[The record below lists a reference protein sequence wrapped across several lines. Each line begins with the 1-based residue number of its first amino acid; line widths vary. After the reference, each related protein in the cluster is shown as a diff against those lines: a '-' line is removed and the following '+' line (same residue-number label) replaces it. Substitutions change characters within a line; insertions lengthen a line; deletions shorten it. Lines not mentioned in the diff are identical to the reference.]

1 MADEILEKIKSNNK
15 EIKKIKVRMAIFKYL
30 EITTLISGGIYL
42 LENIIKNSVY
52 GLLNSIIVTTIS
64 SIPYGLMAY
73 GARYLYKKNRVKRRS
88 IERINKEL
96 NNSDDYSND
105 NEKAKEE
112 IKEDVKKETVIKE
125 ENKIKEETV
134 LKEENKIKEENVSK
148 EEVITENKEKNINE
162 EKKLEKPTI
171 SEQRINLEELR
182 SQIMN
187 LEIEQ
192 GYDEDKKY
200 VKAK

>member
-1 MADEILEKIKSNNK
+1 MTDEILEKIKSNNK
-15 EIKKIKVRMAIFKYL
+15 EMKKIKVRMAIFKYL

-73 GARYLYKKNRVKRRS
+73 GARYLYKKNRVKRRR
-88 IERINKEL
+88 IEKINKEL

-112 IKEDVKKETVIKE
+112 VKKETVIKE

-134 LKEENKIKEENVSK
+134 SK
-148 EEVITENKEKNINE
+148 EEVITENKEKNVNE

-171 SEQRINLEELR
+171 SEQRISLEELR
-182 SQIMN
+182 NQIMN

>member
-134 LKEENKIKEENVSK
+134 SK
-148 EEVITENKEKNINE
+148 KEVITENKEKNINE

-182 SQIMN
+182 NQIMN

-192 GYDEDKKY
+192 SYEEDKKY

>member
-105 NEKAKEE
+105 NKKAKEE

-125 ENKIKEETV
+125 ENKIKEET
-134 LKEENKIKEENVSK
+134 VSK

-192 GYDEDKKY
+192 SYDEDKKY

>member
-1 MADEILEKIKSNNK
+1 MEDVILEKIKSNNK

-42 LENIIKNSVY
+42 LKNIIKNSVY
-52 GLLNSIIVTTIS
+52 GLLSSIIVTTIS
-64 SIPYGLMAY
+64 SIPYWLMAY
-73 GARYLYKKNRVKRRS
+73 GARYLYKKNRVKRIS
-88 IERINKEL
+88 LEEINKEL
-96 NNSDDYSND
+96 NDSDDYSND
-105 NEKAKEE
+105 NKKEKAKEE
-112 IKEDVKKETVIKE
+112 VKKETVIKE

-134 LKEENKIKEENVSK
+134 LK

-182 SQIMN
+182 NQIMN

-192 GYDEDKKY
+192 SYDEDKKCF
-200 VKAK
+200 KICTK

>member
-1 MADEILEKIKSNNK
+1 MADVILEKIKSNNK

-73 GARYLYKKNRVKRRS
+73 GARYLYKKNRVKRIS
-88 IERINKEL
+88 LENENKEL

-105 NEKAKEE
+105 NEKEKAKEE

-125 ENKIKEETV
+125 ENKIKEET
-134 LKEENKIKEENVSK
+134 VSK

-182 SQIMN
+182 NQVMN

-192 GYDEDKKY
+192 GYGEDKKY

>member
-1 MADEILEKIKSNNK
+1 MEDEILEKIKSNNK

-112 IKEDVKKETVIKE
+112 VKK
-125 ENKIKEETV
+125 ETV
-134 LKEENKIKEENVSK
+134 LKEENKIKEETVSK
-148 EEVITENKEKNINE
+148 EEVITEKNINE

-171 SEQRINLEELR
+171 SEQRISLEELR
-182 SQIMN
+182 NQVMN

-192 GYDEDKKY
+192 GYGEDKKY

>member
-15 EIKKIKVRMAIFKYL
+15 EIKKIKVIMAIFKYP

-73 GARYLYKKNRVKRRS
+73 GARYLYKKNRVKRRR

-134 LKEENKIKEENVSK
+134 SK
-148 EEVITENKEKNINE
+148 KEVITENKEKNINE

>member
-1 MADEILEKIKSNNK
+1 MEDEILEKIKSNNK

-96 NNSDDYSND
+96 NNYDDYSND

-112 IKEDVKKETVIKE
+112 VKKETVLKE

-192 GYDEDKKY
+192 SYDEDKKY

>member
-1 MADEILEKIKSNNK
+1 MEDGILEKIKSNNK

-73 GARYLYKKNRVKRRS
+73 GARYLYKKNRVKRIS
-88 IERINKEL
+88 LENENKEL

-105 NEKAKEE
+105 NEKEKAKEE

-125 ENKIKEETV
+125 ENKIKEET
-134 LKEENKIKEENVSK
+134 VSK

-171 SEQRINLEELR
+171 SEQRISLEELR
-182 SQIMN
+182 NQIMN

-192 GYDEDKKY
+192 SYDEDKKY

>member
-73 GARYLYKKNRVKRRS
+73 GARYLYKKNRVKRIS
-88 IERINKEL
+88 LENENKEL

-105 NEKAKEE
+105 NEKEKAKEE

-125 ENKIKEETV
+125 ENKIKEET
-134 LKEENKIKEENVSK
+134 VSK

-192 GYDEDKKY
+192 SYDEDKKY

>member
-1 MADEILEKIKSNNK
+1 MADVILEKIKSNNK

-73 GARYLYKKNRVKRRS
+73 GARYLYKKNRVKRIS
-88 IERINKEL
+88 LENENKEL

-105 NEKAKEE
+105 NEKEKAKEE

-125 ENKIKEETV
+125 ENKIKEET
-134 LKEENKIKEENVSK
+134 VSK

>member
-1 MADEILEKIKSNNK
+1 MEDGILEKIKSNNK

-73 GARYLYKKNRVKRRS
+73 GARYLYKKNRAKRRS

-112 IKEDVKKETVIKE
+112 VKK
-125 ENKIKEETV
+125 ETV
-134 LKEENKIKEENVSK
+134 LKEENKINEETVSK
-148 EEVITENKEKNINE
+148 EEVITEKNINE

-182 SQIMN
+182 NQVMN

-192 GYDEDKKY
+192 GYGEDKKY

>member
-134 LKEENKIKEENVSK
+134 SK
-148 EEVITENKEKNINE
+148 KEVITENKEKNINE

-182 SQIMN
+182 NQVMN

>member
-64 SIPYGLMAY
+64 SIPYGLMSY
-73 GARYLYKKNRVKRRS
+73 GARYLYKKNRVKRIS
-88 IERINKEL
+88 LENENKEL

-105 NEKAKEE
+105 NEKEKAKEE

-125 ENKIKEETV
+125 ENKIKEET
-134 LKEENKIKEENVSK
+134 VSK

-171 SEQRINLEELR
+171 SEQRISLEELR
-182 SQIMN
+182 NQIMN

-192 GYDEDKKY
+192 SYDEDKKY

>member
-1 MADEILEKIKSNNK
+1 MTDEILEKIKSNNK
-15 EIKKIKVRMAIFKYL
+15 EMKKIKVRMAIFKYL

-73 GARYLYKKNRVKRRS
+73 GARYLYKKNRAKRRS

-105 NEKAKEE
+105 NEKEKAKEE

-125 ENKIKEETV
+125 ENKIKEET
-134 LKEENKIKEENVSK
+134 VSK

-192 GYDEDKKY
+192 SYDEDKKY

>member
-73 GARYLYKKNRVKRRS
+73 GARYLYKKNRVKRIS
-88 IERINKEL
+88 LENENKEL

-105 NEKAKEE
+105 NEKEKAKEE

-134 LKEENKIKEENVSK
+134 SK
-148 EEVITENKEKNINE
+148 EEVITEKNINE

-171 SEQRINLEELR
+171 SEQRISLEELR
-182 SQIMN
+182 NQVMN

-192 GYDEDKKY
+192 GYGEDKKY

>member
-1 MADEILEKIKSNNK
+1 MMDEILEKIKSNNK
-15 EIKKIKVRMAIFKYL
+15 EIKKIRIKMTIFKYF

-42 LENIIKNSVY
+42 LKNIIKNSVY
-52 GLLNSIIVTTIS
+52 GLLSSIIVTTIS
-64 SIPYGLMAY
+64 SIPYWLMAY
-73 GARYLYKKNRVKRRS
+73 GARYLYKKNRVKRIS
-88 IERINKEL
+88 LENENKEL

-105 NEKAKEE
+105 NEKEKAKEG
-112 IKEDVKKETVIKE
+112 
-125 ENKIKEETV
+125 IKEET
-134 LKEENKIKEENVSK
+134 VSK

-182 SQIMN
+182 NQIMN

-192 GYDEDKKY
+192 SYDEDKKY

>member
-15 EIKKIKVRMAIFKYL
+15 EIKKIKVRMAIFKYI

-52 GLLNSIIVTTIS
+52 GLLISLIVTATN

-73 GARYLYKKNRVKRRS
+73 GAHYLYKKNRVKRRR

-112 IKEDVKKETVIKE
+112 VKKETVIKE

-134 LKEENKIKEENVSK
+134 SK
-148 EEVITENKEKNINE
+148 EEVITENKEKNVNE

-182 SQIMN
+182 NQIMN

>member
-1 MADEILEKIKSNNK
+1 MTDEILEKIKSNNK
-15 EIKKIKVRMAIFKYL
+15 EMKKIKVRMAIFKYL

-105 NEKAKEE
+105 NKKAKEE

-125 ENKIKEETV
+125 ENKIKEET
-134 LKEENKIKEENVSK
+134 VSK

-192 GYDEDKKY
+192 SYDEDKKY

>member
-64 SIPYGLMAY
+64 SIPYGLMTY

-96 NNSDDYSND
+96 NNYDDYSND

-112 IKEDVKKETVIKE
+112 VKKETVLKE

-171 SEQRINLEELR
+171 SEQIINLEELR
-182 SQIMN
+182 SQVMN

-192 GYDEDKKY
+192 SYDEDKKY

>member
-1 MADEILEKIKSNNK
+1 MTDEILEKIKSNNK
-15 EIKKIKVRMAIFKYL
+15 EMKKIKVRMAIFKYL

-73 GARYLYKKNRVKRRS
+73 GARYLYKKNRVKRRR

-105 NEKAKEE
+105 NEKEKAKEE
-112 IKEDVKKETVIKE
+112 T
-125 ENKIKEETV
+125 
-134 LKEENKIKEENVSK
+134 VSK

-192 GYDEDKKY
+192 SYDEDKKY

>member
-73 GARYLYKKNRVKRRS
+73 GARYLYKKNRVKRIS
-88 IERINKEL
+88 LENENKEL

-105 NEKAKEE
+105 NEKEKAKEE

-134 LKEENKIKEENVSK
+134 LK

-182 SQIMN
+182 NQVMN

>member
-96 NNSDDYSND
+96 NNYDDYSND

-112 IKEDVKKETVIKE
+112 VKKETVLKE

-192 GYDEDKKY
+192 SYDEDKKY

>member
-1 MADEILEKIKSNNK
+1 MEDEILEKIKSNNK

-73 GARYLYKKNRVKRRS
+73 GARYLYKKNRVKRIS
-88 IERINKEL
+88 LENENKEL

-105 NEKAKEE
+105 NEKEKAKEE

-125 ENKIKEETV
+125 ENKIKEET
-134 LKEENKIKEENVSK
+134 VSK

>member
-73 GARYLYKKNRVKRRS
+73 GARYLYKKNRAKRRS

-105 NEKAKEE
+105 NEKEKAKEE

-125 ENKIKEETV
+125 ENKIKEET
-134 LKEENKIKEENVSK
+134 VSK

>member
-1 MADEILEKIKSNNK
+1 MADVILEKIKSNNK

-30 EITTLISGGIYL
+30 EITTLISGAIYL

-73 GARYLYKKNRVKRRS
+73 GARYLYKKNRVKRIS
-88 IERINKEL
+88 LENENKEL

-105 NEKAKEE
+105 NEKEKAKEE

-125 ENKIKEETV
+125 ENKIKEET
-134 LKEENKIKEENVSK
+134 VSK

-182 SQIMN
+182 NQVMN

>member
-1 MADEILEKIKSNNK
+1 MTDEILEKIKSNNK
-15 EIKKIKVRMAIFKYL
+15 EMKKIKVRMAIFKYL

-73 GARYLYKKNRVKRRS
+73 GARYLYKKNRAKRRS

-105 NEKAKEE
+105 NEKEKAKEE

-125 ENKIKEETV
+125 ENKIKEET
-134 LKEENKIKEENVSK
+134 VSK

-171 SEQRINLEELR
+171 SEQRISLEELR
-182 SQIMN
+182 NQIMN

-192 GYDEDKKY
+192 SYDEDKKY

>member
-1 MADEILEKIKSNNK
+1 MEDGILEKIKSNNK

-112 IKEDVKKETVIKE
+112 VKKETVIKE
-125 ENKIKEETV
+125 ENKIKEET
-134 LKEENKIKEENVSK
+134 VSK

-171 SEQRINLEELR
+171 SEQRISLEELR
-182 SQIMN
+182 NQIMN

-192 GYDEDKKY
+192 SYDEDKKY

>member
-112 IKEDVKKETVIKE
+112 VKK
-125 ENKIKEETV
+125 ETV

-148 EEVITENKEKNINE
+148 EEVITEKNINE

-171 SEQRINLEELR
+171 SEQRISLEELR
-182 SQIMN
+182 NQIMN

-192 GYDEDKKY
+192 SYEEDKKY

>member
-52 GLLNSIIVTTIS
+52 CLLNSIIVTTIS

-134 LKEENKIKEENVSK
+134 SK
-148 EEVITENKEKNINE
+148 KEVITENKEKNINE

-182 SQIMN
+182 NQIMN

-192 GYDEDKKY
+192 SYEEDKKY

>member
-1 MADEILEKIKSNNK
+1 MEDEILEKIKSNNK

-96 NNSDDYSND
+96 NNYDDYSND

-112 IKEDVKKETVIKE
+112 VKKETVLKE

-134 LKEENKIKEENVSK
+134 LKEENKIKEEDVSK

-192 GYDEDKKY
+192 SYDEDKKY

>member
-1 MADEILEKIKSNNK
+1 MEDGILEKIKSNNK

-73 GARYLYKKNRVKRRS
+73 GARYLYKKNRAKRRS

-112 IKEDVKKETVIKE
+112 VKK
-125 ENKIKEETV
+125 ETV
-134 LKEENKIKEENVSK
+134 LKEENKINEETVSK
-148 EEVITENKEKNINE
+148 EEVITEKNINE

-171 SEQRINLEELR
+171 SEQRISLEELR
-182 SQIMN
+182 NQVMN

-192 GYDEDKKY
+192 GYGEDKKY

>member
-73 GARYLYKKNRVKRRS
+73 GARYLYKKNRVKRRR

-134 LKEENKIKEENVSK
+134 SK
-148 EEVITENKEKNINE
+148 KEVITENKEKNINE

-171 SEQRINLEELR
+171 PEQRINLEELR

>member
-96 NNSDDYSND
+96 NNYDDYSND

-112 IKEDVKKETVIKE
+112 VKKETVLKE

>member
-1 MADEILEKIKSNNK
+1 MTDEILEKIKSNNK

-73 GARYLYKKNRVKRRS
+73 GARYLYKKNRVKRIS
-88 IERINKEL
+88 LENENKEL

-105 NEKAKEE
+105 NEKEKAKEE

-125 ENKIKEETV
+125 ENKIKEET
-134 LKEENKIKEENVSK
+134 VSK

-171 SEQRINLEELR
+171 SEQRISLEELR
-182 SQIMN
+182 NQIMN

-192 GYDEDKKY
+192 SYDEDKKY

>member
-52 GLLNSIIVTTIS
+52 GLLNSIIVTMIS

-73 GARYLYKKNRVKRRS
+73 GARYLYKKNRVKRIS
-88 IERINKEL
+88 LENENKEL

-105 NEKAKEE
+105 NEKEKAKEE

-125 ENKIKEETV
+125 ENKIKEET
-134 LKEENKIKEENVSK
+134 VSK

-182 SQIMN
+182 NQVMN